1 MAKQDS
7 AAIRSNAAMRRH
19 KRAIRGVA
27 LLTQW
32 VKPFNTVKAYV
43 FKAINTVHSGQ
54 LRILGSIQLGHI
66 EGQSIAR
73 DCFAQQVYV

>member
-1 MAKQDS
+1 
-7 AAIRSNAAMRRH
+7 MRRH

-54 LRILGSIQLGHI
+54 LRNLGLTNAPFNRMMGAGTNIQTVGRICPSIYAYWDH
-66 EGQSIAR
+66 
-73 DCFAQQVYV
+73 

>member
-7 AAIRSNAAMRRH
+7 EAVRSNAAMCRH

-32 VKPFNTVKAYV
+32 VKTFNTDKAYV
-43 FKAINTVHSGQ
+43 FKALSTVHSGQ
-54 LRILGSIQLGHI
+54 LRILG
-66 EGQSIAR
+66 
-73 DCFAQQVYV
+73 

>member
-1 MAKQDS
+1 
-7 AAIRSNAAMRRH
+7 MRRH

-43 FKAINTVHSGQ
+43 FKAINTVHSG
-54 LRILGSIQLGHI
+54 
-66 EGQSIAR
+66 
-73 DCFAQQVYV
+73 